1 MTADEIEALRLRC
14 MIAAVRKA
22 QAGAKTKERRE
33 REGAILEGLEKDLKK
48 VEEKLESM

>member
-22 QAGAKTKERRE
+22 VERAKTAERRE
-33 REGAILEGLEKDLKK
+33 RERGILEGLEKDLKK
-48 VEEKLESM
+48 VLEKLG

>member
-33 REGAILEGLEKDLKK
+33 REGAILEGLKEKLKK
-48 VEEKLESM
+48 VEEKFG

>member
-33 REGAILEGLEKDLKK
+33 REGEVLQALKEKLKK
-48 VEEKLESM
+48 VEEKFG